1 MDGLVAMQ
9 AGLVRRLGLR
19 LVVVN
24 QLERQLDHAQPIL
37 AGRGQMLKQRI
48 YDRVKGVAVYG
59 VQLGLVG
66 LLGDRRLLYFR
77 LRALA
82 HMRQWRCPLLAWM

>member
-24 QLERQLDHAQPIL
+24 QLERQLDHAQPERPVVLRPIL
-37 AGRGQMLKQRI
+37 AGRGQMLKQRN
-48 YDRVKGVAVYG
+48 RVKGVAVYG

-66 LLGDRRLLYFR
+66 LLGDRRLL
-77 LRALA
+77 
-82 HMRQWRCPLLAWM
+82 WMTVGAGVGVP